1 MFYGHVL
8 KNSLVPVITFMGIIV
23 AEIVA
28 GSIVVEKVCA
38 VPGIGMLLL
47 TAITNRDYPV
57 VEAVV
62 LLIAIVIIVINFL
75 VDVIYKLIDPRV
87 EI

>member
-1 MFYGHVL
+1 
-8 KNSLVPVITFMGIIV
+8 MGIII

-28 GSIVVEKVCA
+28 GSIVVEKVFS
-38 VPGIGMLLL
+38 VPGIGMLLV

-62 LLIAIVIIVINFL
+62 LLIAVVVIVVNFL